1 MWKHKRTVTYLALS
15 LAAVEVEAV
24 PANAPASGE
33 LAKGRSE
40 RLVGPAG
47 AFEAS
52 CEHDANA
59 TSNVRCGCQRRTGRG
74 TCGRIKPRIVRSKH
88 VSA

>member
-33 LAKGRSE
+33 LARSE

-52 CEHDANA
+52 CEHGANA
-59 TSNVRCGCQRRTGRG
+59 TSNVRCGCRRRTGRG
-74 TCGRIKPRIVRSKH
+74 TCGRTKPRIVRSKH